1 MASVAFWGALLTAF
15 LVLKWIA
22 EAGMA
27 LGAVRVQKERATRS
41 FDGPDGPDGPDG
53 EEESE
58 AAPDLRKVA

>member
-1 MASVAFWGALLTAF
+1 LASVAFWGALLTAF

-22 EAGMA
+22 EAGMT
-27 LGAVRVQKERATRS
+27 LDAVRVQKERATRS
-41 FDGPDGPDGPDG
+41 PDGPDGPDG